1 MGLVMLR
8 LAAILATLLG
18 ILIGAARAS
27 AQPAAPAMRPI
38 CLTDLA
44 VKTAPPAAGAPHEI
58 TVIVSRI
65 TGAPCVVANYPQLAP
80 ADGRTHPEP
89 LVAGRLSPAQSAT
102 VGGRTPAAFLVRFA
116 TAPAPDSPAPSA
128 SGEGTCALT
137 VFVNGGVAMGRV
149 RLATSC
155 ASLVALDVSSYATGT
170 APPVDAVATPSPA
183 AVQSACRTHDLEL
196 RDAGADPAGDTM
208 RERYALQNVG
218 LGACRLSGAV
228 NAVLRDAKGAAIVLQ
243 VAPRM
248 TMPMLLTLP
257 RGHDASF
264 TIAFPGSGG
273 PNGEQRCI
281 AAATIAVTL
290 ATAPPVPLVAP
301 THVTAC
307 PPATGPGLRITNLQL
322 GVPLPNPAR

>member
-1 MGLVMLR
+1 MLR
-8 LAAILATLLG
+8 PAAILATLLG

-38 CLTDLA
+38 CLSGLA
-44 VKTAPPAAGAPHEI
+44 VKTALPAAGAPHEV

-65 TGAPCVVANYPQLAP
+65 TGAPCVVANYPQLAL
-80 ADGRTHPEP
+80 ADGRAHPQP
-89 LVAGRLSPAQSAT
+89 LVAGRLSVALSAT
-102 VGGRTPAAFLVRFA
+102 VGAGATAAFLVRFGTVPA
-116 TAPAPDSPAPSA
+116 SAPDSPAPFA
-128 SGEGTCALT
+128 AGEGTCALA
-137 VFVNGGVAMGRV
+137 VLVNGAVALGRI
-149 RLATSC
+149 RLATPC
-155 ASLVALDVSSYATGT
+155 ASLAALDLSSYATGT
-170 APPVDAVATPSPA
+170 APPGDALATPSPA
-183 AVQSACRTHDLEL
+183 AVQSTCRLHDLEL
-196 RDAGADPAGDTM
+196 RDAGADPAGDAM

-228 NAVLRDAKGAAIVLQ
+228 DAVLRDAKGAPIVLQ

-248 TMPMLLTLP
+248 MMPTLLTLP
-257 RGHDASF
+257 RGHEASF

-290 ATAPPVPLVAP
+290 ATVPAVPLVAT

-322 GVPLPNPAR
+322 GVPLPNHAR